1 MKEWKYM
8 ACIIAWTLLGIGALL
23 IFG

>member
-1 MKEWKYM
+1 VKEWKYM

-23 IFG
+23 IFA